1 MMNAIDMARDNW
13 RRLLLVV
20 ALAGLAGVGLLL
32 VCGGDSESSAASAG
46 LVADEPVEVE
56 LTEEESLAATIEAE
70 EYARR
75 VEPDIQATLTTAFLQ
90 NRVRRDEAA
99 YVHPWAGDGS
109 GVLSEADYDYVTSLG
124 PAVFPSVKANLILEE
139 LLLRSPSEWAD
150 PRYQQNLEWVAGELH
165 TAAIRIERV
174 VEEDRG
180 VSNELRA
187 YGQILQESME
197 HLESAHVSI
206 ARGVELVSRF
216 GSWEGM
222 DQLQR
227 EELNDLYWDA
237 SGDLHQFR
245 SLLERHGCLA
255 CGEVYR

>member
-13 RRLLLVV
+13 RRLLVV
-20 ALAGLAGVGLLL
+20 CLLAGLAGIGLLL
-32 VCGGDSESSAASAG
+32 VCGGDSESSAASTQ
-46 LVADEPVEVE
+46 LVVDEPVE
-56 LTEEESLAATIEAE
+56 LTPEESLAATIEAAE
-70 EYARR
+70 FARR
-75 VEPDIQATLTTAFLQ
+75 VEPDIQATLTTEFLQ
-90 NRVRRDEAA
+90 NRVERDEAA

-109 GVLSEADYDYVTSLG
+109 GVLSESDYDYMTALG

-150 PRYQQNLEWVAGELH
+150 PRYQQNLDWVAAELH
-165 TAAIRIERV
+165 TAMVRIERV
-174 VEEDRG
+174 VEDDKG

-187 YGQILQESME
+187 YGQNLQESME
-197 HLESAHVSI
+197 YLESAHVSVS
-206 ARGVELVSRF
+206 RGVELVSRY
-216 GSWEGM
+216 GTWEGM

-227 EELNDLYWDA
+227 QELNDLYWDA
-237 SGDLHQFR
+237 SGDLHEFR